1 MRTAGFPNFTHLR
14 DQQVRDAFR
23 DLTIVMRPVMENEMM
38 IGRFV
43 EIDLVNGTTE
53 PIAHGLGRPPLGWI
67 QTDLRVKKGDP
78 LVTYACAGWD
88 RQTIQFIGNGNAK
101 LKIWVF

>member
-1 MRTAGFPNFTHLR
+1 MRTAGFPNFYVDDPKTKRAFEDLR
-14 DQQVRDAFR
+14 H
-23 DLTIVMRPVMENEMM
+23 VMKPVMENEMM

-88 RQTIQFIGNGNAK
+88 RQTIQFIANGNAK
-101 LKIWVF
+101 LRIWVF